1 VFAARLSFSKSFPF
15 VARRGPYFCNEPW
28 VGVLAVEVNQDV
40 TFCQCYLKMRLG
52 NLHEQSLDELWNAP
66 QLVELRRDFKQGVLP
81 RACQGQVC
89 PPAVGADSY
98 LSRIPT
104 VAEIDP
110 ATAEPPPRGQVLRSH
125 SDEPVA
131 PAKRTA

>member
-1 VFAARLSFSKSFPF
+1 MFAARLSFSKRFPF

-66 QLVELRRDFKQGVLP
+66 QLVELRREFQKGNLP
-81 RACQGQVC
+81 RACQGQLC

-98 LSRIPT
+98 LSRVPKVLSGANAGT
-104 VAEIDP
+104 EQPLSP
-110 ATAEPPPRGQVLRSH
+110 A
-125 SDEPVA
+125 
-131 PAKRTA
+131 